1 MATLADRT
9 PVIVAAV
16 RTPIGKRGG
25 GLAGLKAVELL
36 RHVQLEAIARAG
48 IEPGEVEQI
57 IGGCVTQAGEQSL
70 NVTRNAWLATGN
82 DPGVGCTTV
91 DASCG
96 SALQANH
103 LIVAL
108 IAAGAIDIGM
118 ACGVESMSR
127 VPAGVNLWNGP
138 GHYKTADYPWDDPPR
153 AQFGAAERIA
163 GRQGLSRADTDG
175 YAVTSQRRAAVA
187 WAAGR
192 FDREVAAL
200 DAPVLD
206 ATGGPT
212 GERRAVCQDEGLR
225 PTDQAGLAALT
236 PNIDGGIHTAGST
249 SQVSDGAAAVL
260 WMSLRRARVA
270 GLAPRAVLEHQVVT
284 GADPYYLLDGPVEA
298 TSRVLARAGRKL
310 ADIDLYEVN
319 EAFAAVVL
327 NWLTAHDANPERT
340 NVNGGA
346 IALGHPL
353 GATGTRLIV
362 SALHELERRNAE
374 SALITLCCGGSLGVA
389 SILRK
394 V

>member
-1 MATLADRT
+1 
-9 PVIVAAV
+9 VIVAAA
-16 RTPIGKRGG
+16 RTPIGRRDGV
-25 GLAGLKAVELL
+25 LAGLKAVELL
-36 RHVQLEAIARAG
+36 RHVQLEVIARAG
-48 IEPGEVEQI
+48 VQPGEVEQI

-70 NVTRNAWLATGN
+70 NVTRNAWLATGL

-103 LIVAL
+103 LVVAL
-108 IAAGAIDIGM
+108 IAAGAIDVGI

-127 VPAGVNLWNGP
+127 VPAGVNLYNGP

-163 GRQGLSRADTDG
+163 ARQGLGRADTDE
-175 YAVTSQRRAAVA
+175 YAVGSQRRAARA
-187 WAAGR
+187 WADGR

-200 DAPVLD
+200 EAPVLD
-206 ATGGPT
+206 PGGRPT
-212 GERRAVCQDEGLR
+212 GERRVVCRDEGLR
-225 PTDQAGLAALT
+225 PTDRAGLATLR
-236 PNIDGGIHTAGST
+236 PNVEGGVHTAGST

-260 WMSLRRARVA
+260 WMSLGRARAA
-270 GLAPRAVLEHQVVT
+270 GLAPRAVLEQQVVT

-298 TSRVLARAGRKL
+298 TARVLARAGRKL

-327 NWLTAHDANPERT
+327 TWLAAHDADPERT

-353 GATGTRLIV
+353 GATGTRLLV
-362 SALHELERRNAE
+362 SALHELERRDAE
-374 SALITLCCGGSLGVA
+374 TALVTLCCGGSLGVA
-389 SILRK
+389 SILRR